1 MSMLS
6 FACDQD
12 QNTAYFPR
20 TEINPLAPNPDTAKL
35 INFSF
40 VETEADKILN
50 IPCVDRP
57 MRHDLQNRLMPLG
70 LVYKITGETKY
81 AERAWQEL
89 DTYTKFN
96 HWNPTTQFLDIAYIS
111 EIEI

>member
-40 VETEADKILN
+40 VETDAAKSIGTFRHEKKIN
-50 IPCVDRP
+50 
-57 MRHDLQNRLMPLG
+57 
-70 LVYKITGETKY
+70 
-81 AERAWQEL
+81 
-89 DTYTKFN
+89 F
-96 HWNPTTQFLDIAYIS
+96 IS
-111 EIEI
+111 CRYYE